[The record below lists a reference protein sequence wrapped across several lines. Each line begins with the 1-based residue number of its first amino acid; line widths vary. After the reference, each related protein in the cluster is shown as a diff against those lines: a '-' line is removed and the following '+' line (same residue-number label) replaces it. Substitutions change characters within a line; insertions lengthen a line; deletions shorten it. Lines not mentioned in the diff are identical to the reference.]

1 MGKVEPEFV
10 LVFLDRFER
19 GQFYIGVASKT
30 AWVDAPSVILCLA
43 VHNLLSQQP
52 AVTAAFAQSGA
63 QTDDSITVAL
73 AWNGA
78 DPTRSVDGI
87 CDRTIDDVLDT
98 DFGQDRHTF
107 KNAL

>member
-10 LVFLDRFER
+10 SVALDRFQR
-19 GQFYIGVASKT
+19 GQFCIGVASKT

-52 AVTAAFAQSGA
+52 AVAAAFAQSGA
-63 QTDDSITVAL
+63 QTDDALGVAL

-78 DPTRSVDGI
+78 NQRRSVDGM
-87 CDRTIDDVLDT
+87 CDWAIDDVFDT
-98 DFGQDRHTF
+98 DFGQDWHGF
-107 KNAL
+107 KNAR